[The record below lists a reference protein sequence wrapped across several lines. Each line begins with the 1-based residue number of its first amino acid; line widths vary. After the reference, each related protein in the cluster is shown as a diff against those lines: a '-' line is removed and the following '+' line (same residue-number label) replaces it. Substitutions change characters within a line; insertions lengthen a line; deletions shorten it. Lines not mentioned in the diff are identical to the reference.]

1 MSLHC
6 IGKNSELDKL
16 SKLPQGQA
24 GGTCIF
30 ILETWFQYWQFMS
43 MCFVVCFPK
52 PTYIDEKYIHLSH
65 GVEGRT

>member
-30 ILETWFQYWQFMS
+30 ILET
-43 MCFVVCFPK
+43 
-52 PTYIDEKYIHLSH
+52 
-65 GVEGRT
+65 

>member
-24 GGTCIF
+24 GGICIF
-30 ILETWFQYWQFMS
+30 TMEI
-43 MCFVVCFPK
+43 
-52 PTYIDEKYIHLSH
+52 
-65 GVEGRT
+65 